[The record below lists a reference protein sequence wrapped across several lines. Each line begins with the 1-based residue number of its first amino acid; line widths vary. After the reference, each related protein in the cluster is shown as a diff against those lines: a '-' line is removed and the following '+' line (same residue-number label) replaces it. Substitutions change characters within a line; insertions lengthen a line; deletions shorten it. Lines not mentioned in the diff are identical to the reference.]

1 MFRGVK
7 IQEGR
12 HMELRSVFKDKAKNR
27 SLAWRV
33 IEQDYILSW
42 ILYGIAHTEELQ
54 STLAFKGGTALKKIY
69 FGDYR
74 FSQDLDFTALDGAPK
89 GDALEKAVRKACAV
103 AADALADR
111 IPDPAIT
118 CERYKE
124 KNAHP
129 QEQEAF
135 VIRAQ
140 LPWQGYPY
148 VRVLIEVTRNQTVI
162 IPPVAKRVIHDYRP
176 EELYANILTFTL
188 DEIFAEKL
196 LAMYE
201 NTIKVHEKAW
211 CRSRVRDYYDLWRL
225 LGTYKHELNE
235 KTIREVLQLKCSLSG
250 SSFIFT
256 SSDDFFDDVLLDKVK
271 IDWNE
276 WLREIVWPLP
286 PYEEV
291 VPELQD
297 QLKTFFS
304 WPNTRL

>member
-1 MFRGVK
+1 
-7 IQEGR
+7 
-12 HMELRSVFKDKAKNR
+12 MELRSIFKEKARNR

-33 IEQDYILSW
+33 IEQDYVLSW
-42 ILYGIAHTEELQ
+42 VLYGIAHTPELQ
-54 STLAFKGGTALKKIY
+54 STLAFKGGTALKKMY

-74 FSQDLDFTALDGAPK
+74 FSQDLDFTALDGAPR
-89 GDALEKAVRKACAV
+89 GDELEHAVKAACSLAEAALGE
-103 AADALADR
+103 R
-111 IPDPAIT
+111 IPDPMIT

-124 KNAHP
+124 KSPHP

-148 VRVLIEVTRNQTVI
+148 VRVLIEVTRNQRVI
-162 IPPVAKRVIHDYRP
+162 IPPVARSVLHDYPP
-176 EELYANILTFTL
+176 EECQASILTFTL

-225 LGTYKHELNE
+225 LGAYKHVLDE
-235 KTIREVLQLKCSLSG
+235 KKIREVLQLKSTHSHIFK
-250 SSFIFT
+250 SSE
-256 SSDDFFDDVLLDKVK
+256 DFFDDVLLSKVQ

-276 WLREIVWPLP
+276 WLREIVCPLP

-291 VPELQD
+291 VPELQE
-297 QLKTFFS
+297 QLRCFFI
-304 WPNTRL
+304 WEH